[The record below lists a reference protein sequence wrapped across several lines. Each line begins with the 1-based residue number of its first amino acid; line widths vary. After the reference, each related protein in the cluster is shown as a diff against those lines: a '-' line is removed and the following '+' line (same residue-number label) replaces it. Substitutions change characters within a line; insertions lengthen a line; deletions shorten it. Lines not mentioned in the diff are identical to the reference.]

1 MMTMMKPVIAL
12 AMFVGCAVAA
22 AYAQSPSSAFA
33 RGSSLQ
39 SWQNP
44 GLQRVL
50 ATVLGLPLSK
60 VRVLAPDPGGG
71 FGGKQH
77 TKYEPLVALMAL
89 RAGRPVLAILV
100 SQKLSGT
107 IQSAQSAKDMFP
119 GARIEIVNS
128 ESTAMA
134 MGFQVLAAAR
144 AAEAG
149 KSFDEVLAVAK
160 DARNHTGVVLVVDTL
175 EFLHRGGRIGGAAR
189 LLGTALNLKPILE
202 LQDGVIE
209 AVERVRTRSKA
220 QARLLSLLEE
230 RINGRPNLR
239 LAVLHAAAEQEARQ
253 LLDEAAKRLN
263 PMETVFSEVSPVVG
277 AHVGPGTLGLCYS
290 VDL

>member
-1 MMTMMKPVIAL
+1 MAKPAFVTDSTAYLPEELRRKHEIQVIPQVL
-12 AMFVGCAVAA
+12 IWGEQTLLDGVDIM
-22 AYAQSPSSAFA
+22 PSAFYERLKTA
-33 RGSSLQ
+33 EVMPTTSQ
-39 SWQNP
+39 
-44 GLQRVL
+44 
-50 ATVLGLPLSK
+50 ATIGAFK
-60 VRVLAPDPGGG
+60 DT
-71 FGGKQH
+71 F
-77 TKYEPLVALMAL
+77 EPHV
-89 RAGRPVLAILV
+89 RAGRQVLAILI

-107 IQSAQSAKDMFP
+107 IQSAQSAKEMFP
-119 GARIEIVNS
+119 NARIEIVNS
-128 ESTAMA
+128 ESAAMA

-144 AAEAG
+144 AAAEG

-160 DARNHTGVVLVVDTL
+160 DAKNHTGVVLMVDTL
-175 EFLHRGGRIGGAAR
+175 EYLHRGGRIGGAAR
-189 LLGTALNLKPILE
+189 LLGTALSLKPILE

-253 LLDEAAKRLN
+253 LLDEAAKLLN

>member
-1 MMTMMKPVIAL
+1 MAKPAFVTDSTSYLPEELRRRHEIQVIPQVL
-12 AMFVGCAVAA
+12 IWGGETLLDGVDIM
-22 AYAQSPSSAFA
+22 PTAFYERLKTA
-33 RGSSLQ
+33 DVMPTTSQ
-39 SWQNP
+39 
-44 GLQRVL
+44 
-50 ATVLGLPLSK
+50 ATIGAFKDL
-60 VRVLAPDPGGG
+60 
-71 FGGKQH
+71 F
-77 TKYEPLVALMAL
+77 EPHV
-89 RAGRPVLAILV
+89 RAGRPILAILV

-107 IQSAQSAKDMFP
+107 LQSAQSAKELFP

-128 ESTAMA
+128 ESCAMA

-160 DARNHTGVVLVVDTL
+160 DAKNHTGVVLVVDTL

-220 QARLLSLLEE
+220 QARLLGLLEE

-239 LAVLHAAAEQEARQ
+239 LAVLHAAAEREAHQ
-253 LLDEAAKRLN
+253 LLDEAVKKLN

>member
-1 MMTMMKPVIAL
+1 MAKQAFVTDSTSYLPDELRRRHEIQVIPQVL
-12 AMFVGCAVAA
+12 IWGGETLLDGVDIM
-22 AYAQSPSSAFA
+22 PTAFYERLKTA
-33 RGSSLQ
+33 EVMPTTSQ
-39 SWQNP
+39 
-44 GLQRVL
+44 
-50 ATVLGLPLSK
+50 ATIGAFKDL
-60 VRVLAPDPGGG
+60 
-71 FGGKQH
+71 F
-77 TKYEPLVALMAL
+77 EPHV
-89 RAGRPVLAILV
+89 RAGRPILAILV

-107 IQSAQSAKDMFP
+107 IQSAQSAKEMFP

-128 ESTAMA
+128 ESAAMA

-149 KSFDEVLAVAK
+149 KSFDEALAVAK
-160 DARNHTGVVLVVDTL
+160 DAKNHTGVVLVVDTL

-220 QARLLSLLEE
+220 QARLLGLLEE

-239 LAVLHAAAEQEARQ
+239 LAVLHAAAEREARL
-253 LLDEAAKRLN
+253 LLDIAAKRLN

-277 AHVGPGTLGLCYS
+277 AHVGPGTLGMCYS

>member
-1 MMTMMKPVIAL
+1 MAKPAFVTDSTSYLPEELRRRHGIQVIPQVL
-12 AMFVGCAVAA
+12 IWGGETLLDGVDIM
-22 AYAQSPSSAFA
+22 PTAFYERLKTA
-33 RGSSLQ
+33 EVMPTTSQ
-39 SWQNP
+39 
-44 GLQRVL
+44 
-50 ATVLGLPLSK
+50 ATIGAFKEL
-60 VRVLAPDPGGG
+60 
-71 FGGKQH
+71 F
-77 TKYEPLVALMAL
+77 EPHV
-89 RAGRPVLAILV
+89 RAGRPILAILV

-107 IQSAQSAKDMFP
+107 IQSAQSAKEMFP

-128 ESTAMA
+128 ESAAMA

-160 DARNHTGVVLVVDTL
+160 DAKNHTGVVLVVDTL

-220 QARLLSLLEE
+220 QARLLGLLEE

-239 LAVLHAAAEQEARQ
+239 LAVLHAAAEREARL
-253 LLDEAAKRLN
+253 LLDVAAKRLN

-277 AHVGPGTLGLCYS
+277 AHVGPGTLGMCYS

>member
-1 MMTMMKPVIAL
+1 MPTAFYERLKTADVMPTTSQATIGAFKD
-12 AMFVGCAVAA
+12 MF
-22 AYAQSPSSAFA
+22 
-33 RGSSLQ
+33 
-39 SWQNP
+39 
-44 GLQRVL
+44 
-50 ATVLGLPLSK
+50 
-60 VRVLAPDPGGG
+60 
-71 FGGKQH
+71 
-77 TKYEPLVALMAL
+77 EPHV
-89 RAGRPVLAILV
+89 RAGRPILAILV

-107 IQSAQSAKDMFP
+107 LQSAQSAKELFP
-119 GARIEIVNS
+119 EARIEIVNS
-128 ESTAMA
+128 ESCAMA

-160 DARNHTGVVLVVDTL
+160 DAKNHTGVVLVVDTL

-220 QARLLSLLEE
+220 QARLLGLLEE

-239 LAVLHAAAEQEARQ
+239 LAVLHAAAEREARQ

-277 AHVGPGTLGLCYS
+277 AHVGPGTLGLAYS

>member
-1 MMTMMKPVIAL
+1 MAKQAFVTDSTSYLPDELRRRHEIQVIPQVL
-12 AMFVGCAVAA
+12 IWGGETLLDGVDIM
-22 AYAQSPSSAFA
+22 PTAFYERLKTA
-33 RGSSLQ
+33 EVMPTTSQ
-39 SWQNP
+39 
-44 GLQRVL
+44 
-50 ATVLGLPLSK
+50 ATIGAFKDL
-60 VRVLAPDPGGG
+60 
-71 FGGKQH
+71 F
-77 TKYEPLVALMAL
+77 EPHV
-89 RAGRPVLAILV
+89 RAGRPILAILV

-107 IQSAQSAKDMFP
+107 IQSAQSAKEMFP

-128 ESTAMA
+128 ESAAMA

-149 KSFDEVLAVAK
+149 KSFDEALAVAK
-160 DARNHTGVVLVVDTL
+160 DAKNHTGVVLVVDTL

-220 QARLLSLLEE
+220 QARLLGLLEE

-239 LAVLHAAAEQEARQ
+239 LAVLHAAAEREARQ
-253 LLDEAAKRLN
+253 LLDEASKRLN

>member
-1 MMTMMKPVIAL
+1 MAKPAFVTDSTSYLPEELRRRHEIQVIPQVL
-12 AMFVGCAVAA
+12 VWEGETLLDGVDIM
-22 AYAQSPSSAFA
+22 PTAFYERLKTA
-33 RGSSLQ
+33 EVMPTTSQ
-39 SWQNP
+39 
-44 GLQRVL
+44 
-50 ATVLGLPLSK
+50 ATIGAFKEL
-60 VRVLAPDPGGG
+60 
-71 FGGKQH
+71 F
-77 TKYEPLVALMAL
+77 EPHV
-89 RAGRPVLAILV
+89 RAGRPILAILV

-107 IQSAQSAKDMFP
+107 IQSAQAAKDMFP

-128 ESTAMA
+128 ESAAMA

-149 KSFDEVLAVAK
+149 KSFDEALAVAK
-160 DARNHTGVVLVVDTL
+160 DAKNHTGVVLVVDTL

-189 LLGTALNLKPILE
+189 LLGTALSLKPILE

-209 AVERVRTRSKA
+209 AVDRVRTRSKA
-220 QARLLSLLEE
+220 QARLLDLLEE

-253 LLDEAAKRLN
+253 LLDEAVKRLS

-277 AHVGPGTLGLCYS
+277 ANVGPGTLGMCYS

>member
-1 MMTMMKPVIAL
+1 MAKPAFVTDSTSYLPEELRRRHEIQVIPQVLIWGGETLLDGVDIMPTAFYERL
-12 AMFVGCAVAA
+12 KTADVMPTTSQATIGAFKDMF
-22 AYAQSPSSAFA
+22 
-33 RGSSLQ
+33 
-39 SWQNP
+39 
-44 GLQRVL
+44 
-50 ATVLGLPLSK
+50 
-60 VRVLAPDPGGG
+60 
-71 FGGKQH
+71 
-77 TKYEPLVALMAL
+77 EPHV
-89 RAGRPVLAILV
+89 RAGRPILAILV

-107 IQSAQSAKDMFP
+107 LQSAQSAKELFP

-128 ESTAMA
+128 ESCAMA

-160 DARNHTGVVLVVDTL
+160 DAKNHTGVVLVVDTL

-220 QARLLSLLEE
+220 QARLLGLLEE

-239 LAVLHAAAEQEARQ
+239 LAVLHAAAEREARQ

-277 AHVGPGTLGLCYS
+277 AHVGPGTLGLAYS

>member
-1 MMTMMKPVIAL
+1 MAKPAFVTDSTSYLPDELRRRHEIQVIPQVL
-12 AMFVGCAVAA
+12 NWGGETLLDGVDIM
-22 AYAQSPSSAFA
+22 PTAFYERLKTA
-33 RGSSLQ
+33 DVMPTTSQ
-39 SWQNP
+39 
-44 GLQRVL
+44 
-50 ATVLGLPLSK
+50 ATIGAFKDL
-60 VRVLAPDPGGG
+60 
-71 FGGKQH
+71 F
-77 TKYEPLVALMAL
+77 EPHV
-89 RAGRPVLAILV
+89 RAGRPILAILV

-107 IQSAQSAKDMFP
+107 IQSAQSAKELFP
-119 GARIEIVNS
+119 GARIEILNS
-128 ESTAMA
+128 ESCAMA

-149 KSFDEVLAVAK
+149 KSFDEVLAVAE
-160 DARNHTGVVLVVDTL
+160 DAKNHTGVVLVVDTL

-220 QARLLSLLEE
+220 QARLLNLLEE

-239 LAVLHAAAEQEARQ
+239 LAVLHAAAEHEARQ
-253 LLDEAAKRLN
+253 LLDVAAKRLN
-263 PMETVFSEVSPVVG
+263 PVETVFSEVSPVVG
-277 AHVGPGTLGLCYS
+277 AHVGPGTLGLAYS

>member
-1 MMTMMKPVIAL
+1 MAKPAFVTDSTSYLPDELRRRHEIQVIPQVL
-12 AMFVGCAVAA
+12 IWGGETLLDGVDIM
-22 AYAQSPSSAFA
+22 PTAFYERLKTA
-33 RGSSLQ
+33 DVMPTTSQ
-39 SWQNP
+39 
-44 GLQRVL
+44 
-50 ATVLGLPLSK
+50 ATIGAFKDL
-60 VRVLAPDPGGG
+60 
-71 FGGKQH
+71 F
-77 TKYEPLVALMAL
+77 EPHV
-89 RAGRPVLAILV
+89 RAGKPILAILV

-107 IQSAQSAKDMFP
+107 IQSAQSAKELFP
-119 GARIEIVNS
+119 GARIEILNS
-128 ESTAMA
+128 ESCAMA

-149 KSFDEVLAVAK
+149 KSFDEVLAVAE
-160 DARNHTGVVLVVDTL
+160 DAKNHTGVVLVVDTL

-220 QARLLSLLEE
+220 QARLLNLLEE

-239 LAVLHAAAEQEARQ
+239 LAVLHAAAEHEARQ
-253 LLDEAAKRLN
+253 LLDVAAKRLN
-263 PMETVFSEVSPVVG
+263 PVETVFSEVSPVVG
-277 AHVGPGTLGLCYS
+277 AHVGPGTLGLAYS